1 MSNGQGIEKLVA
13 LCIRRWGAVNL
24 GTYSNRDKRGKKGNK
39 SVHALY
45 RAADVRFVT
54 EKDRN
59 AAFDW
64 FTGPAA
70 EALKIDCVVDY
81 AYTKRDKLGRKAY
94 GRAWNCEKGTHT
106 LSKGDVEGGGQ
117 AWANWLHIE
126 IGLSDVSENSTAFSS
141 AWRSVPKP

>member
-1 MSNGQGIEKLVA
+1 M
-13 LCIRRWGAVNL
+13 NL

-39 SVHALY
+39 SVHAYY
-45 RAADVRFVT
+45 RAADIRFLT

-59 AAFDW
+59 EAFAW

-81 AYTKRDKLGRKAY
+81 AYSKRDKLGRKAY
-94 GRAWNCEKGTHT
+94 GRAWNCEKATHP
-106 LSKGDVEGGGQ
+106 LLKGEVEGGGQ

-126 IGLSDVSENSTAFSS
+126 IGLSDVSENGAAFSA
-141 AWRSVPKP
+141 AWRTIPKP